1 MYKSPLE
8 DLTGNFPVWSEAECN
23 GSVENIIEH
32 MTSVHGSE
40 TGERS
45 VSGFFIVTL
54 GVEGLFELLLLGLDY
69 LALWL

>member
-45 VSGFFIVTL
+45 VSGFFIVT
-54 GVEGLFELLLLGLDY
+54 
-69 LALWL
+69 